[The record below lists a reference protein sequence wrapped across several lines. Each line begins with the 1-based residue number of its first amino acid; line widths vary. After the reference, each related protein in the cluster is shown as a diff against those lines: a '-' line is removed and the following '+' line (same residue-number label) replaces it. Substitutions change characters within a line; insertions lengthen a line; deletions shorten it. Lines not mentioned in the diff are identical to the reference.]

1 MRTPFPLLTLV
12 FVGMATAGCVRTD
25 TEMLDAST
33 AVVSARGTAFDT
45 PATVLKTTVMEIAKL
60 GQAHGFAY
68 FMIVSAKDA
77 TRTATMY
84 QPGASFTSGS
94 VTGSVSDL
102 GNTGYFRGNYS
113 ATTTSTPG
121 WTQTFVKPGSDVVVR
136 FFHQGE
142 VDAHADGMWSV
153 ADVIANG
160 DSPAGHSMEPTAVM
174 TTPSVAPAQSAPI
187 AAISAPPPA
196 QRFDDWSKKQ
206 VKQP

>member
-1 MRTPFPLLTLV
+1 MRSHFPLLTVVILLT
-12 FVGMATAGCVRTD
+12 GMVGCVRTD

-33 AVVSARGTAFDT
+33 AIVSARGTAFDT

-113 ATTTSTPG
+113 ATTPSTPG

-142 VDAHADGMWSV
+142 VDAHAEGMWSV

-160 DSPAGHSMEPTAVM
+160 DSPAAQNLAPAAVLTIPPTAPV
-174 TTPSVAPAQSAPI
+174 QSAPV
-187 AAISAPPPA
+187 AAIPAPRPA